1 MLFRSHELMR
11 VDNSLPYVTDVKRA
25 FGSAS
30 TVLTNA
36 STAQF
41 DVTFI
46 DDVQNVTPAAFA
58 VANGSATTGSATIA
72 SVTRTDTAL
81 NASKQWRVTVG
92 SLTGLT
98 GDYGAGTN
106 PTATIGLSVTGT
118 GITDLAGNPFAGTP
132 APTTNETFFLDN
144 VAPSFDVTYSPTSPV
159 KAGSVSITAVATEP
173 LAAVPSIFIDQ
184 QGTSDVNP
192 PDQMSGAVPGLT
204 FTYPRT
210 ADQWTVSPDDGTT
223 NRDGSVIV
231 RVFGTDQYGNTTAA
245 GTNPR
250 SGATFTIDTTPPVVA
265 FTYAITSSV
274 PANATAAAALD
285 RKSTRLNSSH
295 SQQSRMPSSA

>member
-1 MLFRSHELMR
+1 MLFRSTITLSSTTFTGLPAGAQPMVATSGQPLVWTYRQAVPTTGDGTINFTVSAADPAGNVVTETHELMR
-11 VDNSLPYVTDVKRA
+11 VDNSLPYVTDIKRV
-25 FGSAS
+25 GSAS

-36 STAQF
+36 LIAQF

-98 GDYGAGTN
+98 GDYGASTN
-106 PTATIGLSVTGT
+106 PTATIGLNVTGT
-118 GITDLAGNPFAGTP
+118 GITDLAGNAFAGTP

-144 VAPSFDVTYSPTSPV
+144 VAPSFDVTYAPTSPV

-173 LAAVPSIFIDQ
+173 LAAVPTIFIDQ

-192 PDQMSGAVPGLT
+192 PDQMSGAEIGRAHV
-204 FTYPRT
+204 
-210 ADQWTVSPDDGTT
+210 
-223 NRDGSVIV
+223 
-231 RVFGTDQYGNTTAA
+231 
-245 GTNPR
+245 
-250 SGATFTIDTTPPVVA
+250 
-265 FTYAITSSV
+265 
-274 PANATAAAALD
+274 
-285 RKSTRLNSSH
+285 
-295 SQQSRMPSSA
+295 